1 MGHKSKMILKH
12 FFWCVSNIFLS
23 LKRRKSDKRKILC
36 SNEVFFRHWK
46 GKPPVFRN
54 LHHGP
59 QPLRDGSES
68 FPMNTQPVSHL
79 HTQECQVSGF
89 HKPPFALGQPSGI
102 YSGLVTPPPGCSG
115 MPAPSFQAQ
124 LLRHVWRIRED
135 SKQLHRAGS

>member
-1 MGHKSKMILKH
+1 MKSFSDIGKE
-12 FFWCVSNIFLS
+12 NYPS
-23 LKRRKSDKRKILC
+23 LETYIMAHS
-36 SNEVFFRHWK
+36 
-46 GKPPVFRN
+46 PY
-54 LHHGP
+54 
-59 QPLRDGSES
+59 LRDGSES
-68 FPMNTQPVSHL
+68 FPVNTQPVSHL

>member
-1 MGHKSKMILKH
+1 MTNERYFVQMKSFSDIGKENH
-12 FFWCVSNIFLS
+12 PS
-23 LKRRKSDKRKILC
+23 LETYIMAHS
-36 SNEVFFRHWK
+36 
-46 GKPPVFRN
+46 PY
-54 LHHGP
+54 
-59 QPLRDGSES
+59 LRDGSES

-79 HTQECQVSGF
+79 HTQECQVSGL